1 MLELTNSE
9 ASRLVSILDWVLVAT
24 LADQDEKTKIK
35 NIRDKISNILKCEPN
50 KKRIPMILDDND
62 ETH

>member
-1 MLELTNSE
+1 M
-9 ASRLVSILDWVLVAT
+9 LVAT